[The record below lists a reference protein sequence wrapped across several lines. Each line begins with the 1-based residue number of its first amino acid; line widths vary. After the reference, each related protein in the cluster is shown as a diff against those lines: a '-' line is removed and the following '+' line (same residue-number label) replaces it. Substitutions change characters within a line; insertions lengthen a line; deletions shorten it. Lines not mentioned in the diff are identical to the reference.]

1 MTTFRRPGRA
11 MALVAALAMAFGG
24 GSALQAGTAAH
35 QAAQNANKNALPV
48 PRKTSRRAIQLGLL
62 GLGGSD
68 CPIVPGAQ
76 VGNGWIYART
86 RNFRRKGVGSRWRH
100 TMNAGL
106 R

>member
-24 GSALQAGTAAH
+24 GNAPVNVSNAAASAS
-35 QAAQNANKNALPV
+35 KNALPV